1 MDSYAVI
8 YLRTIIAI
16 VNLHTICLCWLLI
29 LFSWLIFL
37 VYKLHCLLLPHGKAR
52 DSDQEEVVLI
62 SGINNIIK
70 D

>member
-16 VNLHTICLCWLLI
+16 VSLHTICLCWLVI

-37 VYKLHCLLLPHGKAR
+37 VYNCLLLPHGKAH